1 MTKRMGGARRKTR
14 SKLRKKARES
24 GKLSVSKYFQVF
36 NIGESVYLVAN
47 PTVQRGMFHP
57 RFHGLQGK
65 VVGKKGA
72 CYEVQIK
79 DGGKTKV
86 LVSDKKGGSK
96 EVYADARAIAEM
108 RANNLSVNYIQ

>member
-86 LVSDKKGGSK
+86 LISHPIHLKKC
-96 EVYADARAIAEM
+96 
-108 RANNLSVNYIQ
+108 